1 MQSWTW
7 ASPGWSIYGYGIAR
21 MDTKISELT
30 IGGLLKL
37 ILMCYGIYI
46 GLAILFAVIG
56 LHVFLKAVSG
66 LGIFS
71 LFFGGR

>member
-1 MQSWTW
+1 
-7 ASPGWSIYGYGIAR
+7 